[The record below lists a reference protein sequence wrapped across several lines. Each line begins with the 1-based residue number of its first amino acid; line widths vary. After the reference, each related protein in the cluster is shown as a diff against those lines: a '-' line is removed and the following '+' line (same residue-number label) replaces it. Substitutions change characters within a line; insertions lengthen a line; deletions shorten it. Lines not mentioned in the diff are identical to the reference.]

1 MKILPQSKN
10 RQFKVQFNRQLNGN
24 LFQLATVIYFR
35 LSDKLVRD
43 YSYLTSTD
51 QGEEALKNVEV
62 RKGGLEKVKLEKQIF
77 QIEAKIFQMVIWD
90 ISLKNKLKTNQFS
103 YICNFASHL

>member
-24 LFQLATVIYFR
+24 LFQLAAVIYFR

-43 YSYLTSTD
+43 NSYFTSTD
-51 QGEEALKNVEV
+51 
-62 RKGGLEKVKLEKQIF
+62 
-77 QIEAKIFQMVIWD
+77 
-90 ISLKNKLKTNQFS
+90 
-103 YICNFASHL
+103 